1 MEASRAARMGIL
13 REAWGSL
20 QSVDSG
26 LGSASRYVEL
36 SVYPHPYPLANRD
49 PPELAGAHHNNRTQ
63 SDSTGGSPR
72 FRYAVPVLIYRPN
85 PRSDRAV
92 WLAANRRLDP
102 YLPSWVERNGVRQEC
117 VVAGPAGFIE
127 PARAR

>member
-1 MEASRAARMGIL
+1 LEASRAARMGIL

-72 FRYAVPVLIYRPN
+72 FRYAVPNPPSAD

-92 WLAANRRLDP
+92 SLPAATCLNP